1 MVVILPVTAS
11 FPSRMHRLTT
21 RFMNTADLGR
31 CKHNSRDA
39 LALWSPAIEDV
50 VGIAVVLDEDE
61 SPPEKVFPIRETE

>member
-1 MVVILPVTAS
+1 
-11 FPSRMHRLTT
+11 
-21 RFMNTADLGR
+21 MNTADLGR